1 MGGNIVSYHRSVPW
15 TVEEVLAQ
23 VAWAGED
30 ATAVARALVGW
41 AVGDAGIGIK
51 GGRGLTDRAVTMYAD
66 SGRGKGVLSLYAAE
80 NGGGPMLELRMEQI
94 SSMPPYDHD
103 EARTQLID
111 DFQTLGIP
119 RLDAEDI
126 PTATRPNIPLD
137 QLTTGRLERLLALVD
152 RCLP

>member
-1 MGGNIVSYHRSVPW
+1 MSLRPRVPRRRGNIVSYHRSVPW

-30 ATAVARALVGW
+30 GKAVARALVGW
-41 AVGDAGIGIK
+41 AAGHAGIGIK
-51 GGRGLTDRAVTMYAD
+51 GGRGLTDRALTMYAD

-94 SSMPPYDHD
+94 CSMPPYDHD

-111 DFQTLGIP
+111 DFRALGIP
-119 RLDAEDI
+119 AWTPRTSG
-126 PTATRPNIPLD
+126 PPSG
-137 QLTTGRLERLLALVD
+137 LTSPCTS
-152 RCLP
+152 